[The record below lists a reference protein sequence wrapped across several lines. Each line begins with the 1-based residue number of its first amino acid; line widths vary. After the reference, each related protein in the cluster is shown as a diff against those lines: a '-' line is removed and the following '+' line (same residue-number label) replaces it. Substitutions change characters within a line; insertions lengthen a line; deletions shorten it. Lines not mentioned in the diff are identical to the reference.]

1 MWSSTNMWLYL
12 RNDTKYVLCYCDTLI
27 GNHRCSIKP
36 SHRQDPEWPLEAILD
51 TENVYNQY
59 LEQCSIDPSQS
70 LLQLIYCF
78 YSCIRTKGL
87 FKVIQLHK
95 LLVSKQAVYYCGTVI
110 GRCMTCDLLTIV
122 TDNFGDIQKV
132 SWAIAN
138 YGSSK
143 MRILLLV
150 CMLGYCILPVL
161 QWVLCHHSR

>member
-1 MWSSTNMWLYL
+1 MTYIVSSG
-12 RNDTKYVLCYCDTLI
+12 TLNPTI
-27 GNHRCSIKP
+27 PYHTI
-36 SHRQDPEWPLEAILD
+36 D

-132 SWAIAN
+132 S
-138 YGSSK
+138 
-143 MRILLLV
+143 
-150 CMLGYCILPVL
+150 
-161 QWVLCHHSR
+161 